1 MTSPESRPVSLAAVG
16 RTTLLLTGSAV
27 VVQIIGFARLLFL
40 AAEVGIA
47 NAYDALLIALAAPL
61 ALVGILTAGLSTA
74 IVPAYAEAK
83 EEQGS
88 RAARRLVGTVLVW
101 TAIAGSLLS
110 LALWVFA
117 EPIVAITGP
126 GLAATGNE
134 AEAVRWLQVLAPL
147 GFLLAIS
154 SIFYAL
160 CQVEFLFPAMAVA
173 SVVAPLVTLAITV
186 ASWGSMGLDGL
197 VLGTLVGETTS
208 LSILVAATL
217 IGRVAPSPGLAPRGL
232 GLRALLRH
240 AVPLSA
246 SAAILEANMVF
257 DRAVASWLAPGGVS
271 ALRYGE
277 SIVRIP
283 FAAILPAWS
292 KALYPALVSAD
303 RDREQAALAEMT
315 QRVLRY
321 TLVFFVP
328 LAWMTLAVAPLAVA
342 TAYDRGAFT
351 GADLR
356 LTAELVAVSAPLI
369 VTWTVAPTL
378 VVALNAR
385 RMGMVMMIASVVN
398 VTFNLVLNVVLG
410 LLLGVIGVAL
420 ATTLVSVVM
429 VVYFSHRLARAEPA
443 FHPRVLGGTFARA
456 SLAILPIAIVF
467 GIPIW
472 AGVVD
477 GDLAQRVAL
486 LAVVGVAGLTWYYG
500 IARRLGLQEA
510 DAIVA
515 FGKGTL
521 RRVVGRLL
529 IRG

>member
-27 VVQIIGFARLLFL
+27 IVQVIGFARLLFL

-47 NAYDALLIALAAPL
+47 SGYDALLIALAAPL

-74 IVPAYAEAK
+74 MVPAYAEAK

-88 RAARRLVGTVLVW
+88 QAARRLVGTVLVW
-101 TAIAGSLLS
+101 TAIAGLLLS
-110 LALWVFA
+110 IALWVFA
-117 EPIVAITGP
+117 EPIVTVTGP

-134 AEAVRWLQVLAPL
+134 VDAVRWLQVLAPL

-160 CQVEFLFPAMAVA
+160 CQVEFLFPAMALA
-173 SVVAPLVTLAITV
+173 SVLAPLLTLAITITFWDSL
-186 ASWGSMGLDGL
+186 ALDGL
-197 VLGTLVGETTS
+197 VLGTLVGEIVS
-208 LSILVAATL
+208 LGILVVATL
-217 IGRVAPSPGLAPRGL
+217 IGRVAPSPGLLPRGL
-232 GLRALLRH
+232 RLRALLRH

-246 SAAILEANMVF
+246 SAAILEVNMVF

-277 SIVRIP
+277 SIVRLP

-292 KALYPALVSAD
+292 KALYPALVRAD
-303 RDREQAALAEMT
+303 RALDQTALADMT
-315 QRVLRY
+315 ERVLRY
-321 TLVFFVP
+321 TLIFFVP
-328 LAWMTLAVAPLAVA
+328 LAWLTLAVAPLAVA
-342 TAYDRGAFT
+342 TAYDRGAFS

-385 RMGMVMMIASVVN
+385 RMGMVMMVASVVN
-398 VTFNLVLNVVLG
+398 VTINVVLNIVLG
-410 LLLGVIGVAL
+410 LLFGVIGVAL
-420 ATTLVSVVM
+420 ATTLVSIVM
-429 VVYFSHRLARAEPA
+429 VVYFSHRLARAEPT
-443 FHPRVLGGTFARA
+443 FHPRVLATTFVRA
-456 SLAILPIAIVF
+456 SLAILPGAIAF

-472 AGVVD
+472 AGLVD
-477 GDLAQRVAL
+477 GDLAQRIAILV
-486 LAVVGVAGLTWYYG
+486 VVGVAGLTWYYS

-510 DAIVA
+510 SYIVA

-521 RRVVGRLL
+521 RRIAGRLL
-529 IRG
+529 FRG